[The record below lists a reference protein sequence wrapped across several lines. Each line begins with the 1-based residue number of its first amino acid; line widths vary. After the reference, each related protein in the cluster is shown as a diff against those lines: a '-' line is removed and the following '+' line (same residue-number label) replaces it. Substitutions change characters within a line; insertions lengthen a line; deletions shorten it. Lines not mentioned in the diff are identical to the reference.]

1 MLLRCSQFWLC
12 SCLASCLG
20 NGLLLIVTFW
30 HCLSEAESALCP
42 PPVWACFPVQIA
54 RFGLPVIWEKIT
66 ESTLHLG
73 LHPTPPAGSHFE
85 SAFCCGLWR
94 WLVLLK
100 ECGAWGERPSHLE
113 GMHSWRKLK
122 LERAATFPAIQSFV
136 FVFTRILLVSLQW
149 VSGGMGGEVL
159 LVRWRGSVSM
169 AIFVVERCCFV

>member
-1 MLLRCSQFWLC
+1 M
-12 SCLASCLG
+12 ASCLG
-20 NGLLLIVTFW
+20 NRLLLIVMFW
-30 HCLSEAESALCP
+30 RCLSEAESA

-73 LHPTPPAGSHFE
+73 LHPSPPAASRLE
-85 SAFCCGLWR
+85 SAFRCGLWR

-122 LERAATFPAIQSFV
+122 LERAATFPAIQPFV

-149 VSGGMGGEVL
+149 VSGAVGGEVL
-159 LVRWRGSVSM
+159 IVSM
-169 AIFVVERCCFV
+169 EVICFHGNLCC